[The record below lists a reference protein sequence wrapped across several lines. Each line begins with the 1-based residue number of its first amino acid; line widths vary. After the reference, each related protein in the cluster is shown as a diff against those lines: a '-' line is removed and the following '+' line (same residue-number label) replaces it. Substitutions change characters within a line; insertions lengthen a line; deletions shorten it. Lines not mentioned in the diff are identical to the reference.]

1 MVLTFCALKILKS
14 LHLDLVHLFSYE
26 VYFVMPVWQDDTR
39 ELKTVPWYKNFRYIS
54 IALII
59 IALLEYWWFF

>member
-1 MVLTFCALKILKS
+1 MSEKIS
-14 LHLDLVHLFSYE
+14 LDSS
-26 VYFVMPVWQDDTR
+26 
-39 ELKTVPWYKNFRYIS
+39 VPWYKNFRYIS